1 LYAYIVR
8 RLVAGVIMLIV
19 MSMVTFALFFA
30 SPVDPARFACGK
42 NCSPELQEQT
52 SKALGYGDPPTTQ
65 WLDFAKGIFTGRDFP
80 DDPKVA
86 KSAPETIAH
95 CPAPCLGYSTKQAQT
110 VTTLIKNAY
119 PISLSLAIA
128 AFIMWI
134 TGGVLFGVI
143 AALRRGSILDR
154 GIVGLSLIFY
164 AFPTFFIGLLLY
176 KFVAIKWEWV
186 DRPVYVPIAEGGVWT
201 WMQGLFLPGLTLA
214 LFFMAG
220 YVRMTRAFV
229 LESMSEDYVRTAR
242 AKGLEPRKVI
252 VKHSLRAALTPLVTM
267 AGLDFAGLMGG
278 AIITESVF
286 NYQGLGKLAVR
297 AAAVDYDLPLTVGI
311 VILLAA
317 FVILANIIVDLLYA
331 VIDPRVRVG

>member
-1 LYAYIVR
+1 
-8 RLVAGVIMLIV
+8 MLIV

-42 NCSPELQEQT
+42 NCSVELQKQT
-52 SKALGYGDPPTTQ
+52 AKALGYDEAPTTQ
-65 WLDFAKGIFTGRDFP
+65 WLDFAKGVFTGRDFP
-80 DDPKVA
+80 DDPVLRER
-86 KSAPETIAH
+86 APETIAH
-95 CPAPCLGYSTKQAQT
+95 CPAPCLGYSQQQAKN
-110 VTTLIKNAY
+110 VTTLIKDAY

-134 TGGVLFGVI
+134 AGGVIFGVI
-143 AALRRGSILDR
+143 AALRRGSIIDR
-154 GIVGLSLIFY
+154 GIVGISLIFY

-176 KFVAIKWEWV
+176 KFVAIKWQWTP
-186 DRPVYVPIAEGGVWT
+186 RPEYHPMADGLGLWL
-201 WMQGLFLPGLTLA
+201 QGLFLPGLTLA

-297 AAAVDYDLPLTVGI
+297 AATGNDLPLTVGI
-311 VILLAA
+311 VILLAS

-331 VIDPRVRVG
+331 VIDPRVRIG